1 MQKSRAR
8 ADRRAQ
14 RAARRRNQRL
24 AVLAVAILLLAAVVY
39 VIYTA
44 TNRQAETTSPGAT
57 TSPSGLVIEDL
68 EVGAGEQADT
78 GDTVTVH
85 YTGTLQD
92 GTKFDS
98 SLDRGQPY
106 TFTIGQGRVIAGWEE
121 GIPGMKVGGKRK
133 LTIPPELG
141 YGAGGS
147 PPVIPANAT
156 LIFEVEL
163 LEVQ

>member
-24 AVLAVAILLLAAVVY
+24 AILAIAILLLAAVTYVVY
-39 VIYTA
+39 SSL
-44 TNRQAETTSPGAT
+44 NRPEAT
-57 TSPSGLVIEDL
+57 TTPSGLQVEDL
-68 EVGAGEQADT
+68 VVGTGEQADT
-78 GDTVTVH
+78 GDTVSVH

-106 TFTIGQGRVIAGWEE
+106 TFTIGQGRVIAGWDE

-133 LTIPPELG
+133 LTIPPDLG
-141 YGAGGS
+141 YGAAGS